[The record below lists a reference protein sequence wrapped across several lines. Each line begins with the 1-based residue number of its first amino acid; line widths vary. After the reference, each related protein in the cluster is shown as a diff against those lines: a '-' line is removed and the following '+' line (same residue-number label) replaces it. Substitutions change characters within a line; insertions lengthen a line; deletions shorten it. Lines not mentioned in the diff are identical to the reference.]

1 MMQLRLVI
9 LLLWFGYLDN
19 DVGYIENWNI
29 IYLKVFLLQSCVGNL
44 GAKFNSWNLTSRP
57 LKWPYIENVF
67 LAAILPKQEFIF
79 DYVPQIC
86 NQFFTTAASFSLTVI
101 LFLHLQLLCYSP
113 CQEVLTYHIRWS
125 TYLLLGTLYQDRDLD
140 LCRLELTKSLL

>member
-44 GAKFNSWNLTSRP
+44 GAKFNS
-57 LKWPYIENVF
+57 
-67 LAAILPKQEFIF
+67 
-79 DYVPQIC
+79 
-86 NQFFTTAASFSLTVI
+86 
-101 LFLHLQLLCYSP
+101 
-113 CQEVLTYHIRWS
+113 
-125 TYLLLGTLYQDRDLD
+125 
-140 LCRLELTKSLL
+140 

>member
-1 MMQLRLVI
+1 MVQLRLVI

-19 DVGYIENWNI
+19 AVGSIENWNI
-29 IYLKVFLLQSCVGNL
+29 IYLNFFLLQSCVGNL
-44 GAKFNSWNLTSRP
+44 GKIRGR
-57 LKWPYIENVF
+57 YIEKVF
-67 LAAILPKQEFIF
+67 LAAILPKQAFIF

-101 LFLHLQLLCYSP
+101 LFLLLQLLCYSP

-125 TYLLLGTLYQDRDLD
+125 TYLLLATLYQDQGLD
-140 LCRLELTKSLL
+140 LCRLELTKSVAQLNM